1 MFVGVDLASKGPNPV
16 SDKPTSD
23 AIEIRLTPTQ
33 KEHYGRQTGLSL
45 PSSLSL
51 PLAELKLLS
60 GVAAKAGSGS
70 LPVSRSAVRQL
81 LGRDPP
87 HERGSGPFVVE
98 VALTPGQKEQIRR
111 ATGRVFASLR
121 VVPDDVAVTYRET
134 WDDLTP
140 LRVGRAV
147 VVKPAGGFHEASDAD
162 RIIELPA
169 GDGSKQGV
177 FGTGRHPATQLS
189 LILLEEYV
197 RPGDRVL
204 DLGTGSGILAAAAAK
219 MGAAAVLALDI
230 DAAAAAVARETV
242 SLNGLAGVVEVR
254 RGGIESAAP
263 PLRRGGREHLPQRAD
278 RAGPRPGRGRAARRR
293 SPHQRLG
300 RGARRGGRRRRA
312 RGGLGLGRAALAGR
326 LGRDGVQET
335 IAPVMLL
342 SNHPPRIGFLMY
354 GQGSF
359 VTFCT

>member
-60 GVAAKAGSGS
+60 GVAAKAGSES
-70 LPVSRSAVRQL
+70 LPISRSAVRQL
-81 LGRDPP
+81 LEPELPEGR
-87 HERGSGPFVVE
+87 GGGPFVVE

-147 VVKPAGGFHEASDAD
+147 VVKPAGESHEASDAD

-219 MGAAAVLALDI
+219 MGAGEVLALDI

-263 PLRRGGREHLPQRAD
+263 PYDAVAANIFPNVLIELAPDLAAAVRRGGVLLTSGSVAARAEGAAD
-278 RAGPRPGRGRAARRR
+278 AVRAA
-293 SPHQRLG
+293 
-300 RGARRGGRRRRA
+300 
-312 RGGLGLGRAALAGR
+312 GLGLEGRRSRGDWVGMVFR
-326 LGRDGVQET
+326 R
-335 IAPVMLL
+335 P
-342 SNHPPRIGFLMY
+342 
-354 GQGSF
+354 
-359 VTFCT
+359 

>member
-87 HERGSGPFVVE
+87 HERGGGPFVVE

-121 VVPDDVAVTYRET
+121 VVPDDVAVTYRER

-140 LRVGRAV
+140 LRVGRAM
-147 VVKPAGGFHEASDAD
+147 VVKPAGESHEASDAD

-219 MGAAAVLALDI
+219 MGAGEVLALDI

-263 PLRRGGREHLPQRAD
+263 PYDAVAANIFPNVLIELAPDLAAAVRRGGVLLTSGSVAARAEGAAD
-278 RAGPRPGRGRAARRR
+278 AVRAA
-293 SPHQRLG
+293 
-300 RGARRGGRRRRA
+300 
-312 RGGLGLGRAALAGR
+312 GLGLEGRRSRGDWVGMVFR
-326 LGRDGVQET
+326 R
-335 IAPVMLL
+335 P
-342 SNHPPRIGFLMY
+342 
-354 GQGSF
+354 
-359 VTFCT
+359 

>member
-81 LGRDPP
+81 LERDPP
-87 HERGSGPFVVE
+87 HERGGGPFVVE

-147 VVKPAGGFHEASDAD
+147 VVKPAGESHEASDAD

-204 DLGTGSGILAAAAAK
+204 DLGTGSGILAAAAAR
-219 MGAAAVLALDI
+219 MGAGEVLALDI

-263 PLRRGGREHLPQRAD
+263 PYDAVAANIFPNVLIELAPDLAAAVRRGGVLLTSGSVAARAEGAAD
-278 RAGPRPGRGRAARRR
+278 AVRAA
-293 SPHQRLG
+293 
-300 RGARRGGRRRRA
+300 
-312 RGGLGLGRAALAGR
+312 GLGLEGRRSRGDWVGMVFR
-326 LGRDGVQET
+326 R
-335 IAPVMLL
+335 P
-342 SNHPPRIGFLMY
+342 
-354 GQGSF
+354 
-359 VTFCT
+359 

>member
-81 LGRDPP
+81 LGPDPP
-87 HERGSGPFVVE
+87 HERAGGPFVVE

-147 VVKPAGGFHEASDAD
+147 VVKPAGESHEASDAD

-219 MGAAAVLALDI
+219 MGAGEVLALDI

-263 PLRRGGREHLPQRAD
+263 PYDAVAANIFPNVLIELAPDLAAAVRRGGVLLTSGSVAARAEGAAD
-278 RAGPRPGRGRAARRR
+278 AVRAA
-293 SPHQRLG
+293 
-300 RGARRGGRRRRA
+300 
-312 RGGLGLGRAALAGR
+312 GLGLEGRRSRGDWVGMVFR
-326 LGRDGVQET
+326 R
-335 IAPVMLL
+335 P
-342 SNHPPRIGFLMY
+342 
-354 GQGSF
+354 
-359 VTFCT
+359 

>member
-1 MFVGVDLASKGPNPV
+1 MFVGVDLASKGPNPM

-81 LGRDPP
+81 LGPDPP
-87 HERGSGPFVVE
+87 HERAAAPFVVE
-98 VALTPGQKEQIRR
+98 VALTPGQKEQIRQ

-134 WDDLTP
+134 WDDLAP

-147 VVKPAGGFHEASDAD
+147 VVKPAGESHEASDAD

-219 MGAAAVLALDI
+219 MGAGEVLALDI

-263 PLRRGGREHLPQRAD
+263 PYDAVAANIFPNVLIELAPDLAAAVRRGGVLLTSGSVAARAEGAAD
-278 RAGPRPGRGRAARRR
+278 AVRAA
-293 SPHQRLG
+293 
-300 RGARRGGRRRRA
+300 
-312 RGGLGLGRAALAGR
+312 GLGLEGRR
-326 LGRDGVQET
+326 SRDDWVGMVFRK
-335 IAPVMLL
+335 P
-342 SNHPPRIGFLMY
+342 
-354 GQGSF
+354 
-359 VTFCT
+359 

>member
-87 HERGSGPFVVE
+87 HERGGGPFVVE

-147 VVKPAGGFHEASDAD
+147 VVKPAGESHEASDAD

-219 MGAAAVLALDI
+219 MGAGEVLALDI
-230 DAAAAAVARETV
+230 DVAAAAVARETV

-263 PLRRGGREHLPQRAD
+263 PYDAVAANIFPNVLIELAPDLAAAVRRGGVLLTSGSVAARAEGAAD
-278 RAGPRPGRGRAARRR
+278 AVRAA
-293 SPHQRLG
+293 
-300 RGARRGGRRRRA
+300 
-312 RGGLGLGRAALAGR
+312 GLGLEGRRSRGDWVGMVFR
-326 LGRDGVQET
+326 R
-335 IAPVMLL
+335 P
-342 SNHPPRIGFLMY
+342 
-354 GQGSF
+354 
-359 VTFCT
+359 

>member
-1 MFVGVDLASKGPNPV
+1 M
-16 SDKPTSD
+16 
-23 AIEIRLTPTQ
+23 
-33 KEHYGRQTGLSL
+33 
-45 PSSLSL
+45 
-51 PLAELKLLS
+51 
-60 GVAAKAGSGS
+60 
-70 LPVSRSAVRQL
+70 
-81 LGRDPP
+81 
-87 HERGSGPFVVE
+87 
-98 VALTPGQKEQIRR
+98 
-111 ATGRVFASLR
+111 
-121 VVPDDVAVTYRET
+121 PDDVAVTYRET

-147 VVKPAGGFHEASDAD
+147 VVKPAGESHEASDAD

-219 MGAAAVLALDI
+219 MGAGEVLALDI

-263 PLRRGGREHLPQRAD
+263 PYDAVAANIFPNVLIELAPDLAAAVRRGGVLLTSGSVAARAEGAAD
-278 RAGPRPGRGRAARRR
+278 AVRAA
-293 SPHQRLG
+293 
-300 RGARRGGRRRRA
+300 
-312 RGGLGLGRAALAGR
+312 GLGLEGRRSRGDWVGMVFR
-326 LGRDGVQET
+326 R
-335 IAPVMLL
+335 P
-342 SNHPPRIGFLMY
+342 
-354 GQGSF
+354 
-359 VTFCT
+359 

>member
-16 SDKPTSD
+16 SDKTTSD

-81 LGRDPP
+81 LGPDPP
-87 HERGSGPFVVE
+87 HERGGGPFVVE

-147 VVKPAGGFHEASDAD
+147 VVKPAGESHEASDAD

-204 DLGTGSGILAAAAAK
+204 DLGTGSGILAVAAAK
-219 MGAAAVLALDI
+219 MGAGEVLALDI

-263 PLRRGGREHLPQRAD
+263 PYDAVAANIFPNVLIELAPDLAAAVRRGGVLLTSGSVAARAEGAAD
-278 RAGPRPGRGRAARRR
+278 AVRAA
-293 SPHQRLG
+293 
-300 RGARRGGRRRRA
+300 
-312 RGGLGLGRAALAGR
+312 GLGLEGRRSRGDWVGMVFR
-326 LGRDGVQET
+326 R
-335 IAPVMLL
+335 P
-342 SNHPPRIGFLMY
+342 
-354 GQGSF
+354 
-359 VTFCT
+359 

>member
-147 VVKPAGGFHEASDAD
+147 VVKPAGESHEASDAD

-219 MGAAAVLALDI
+219 MGAGEVLALDI

-263 PLRRGGREHLPQRAD
+263 PYDAVAANIFPNVLIELAPDLAAAVRRGGVLLTSGSVAARAEGAAD
-278 RAGPRPGRGRAARRR
+278 AVRAA
-293 SPHQRLG
+293 
-300 RGARRGGRRRRA
+300 
-312 RGGLGLGRAALAGR
+312 GLGLEGRRSRGDWVGMVFR
-326 LGRDGVQET
+326 R
-335 IAPVMLL
+335 P
-342 SNHPPRIGFLMY
+342 
-354 GQGSF
+354 
-359 VTFCT
+359 

>member
-87 HERGSGPFVVE
+87 HERGGGPFVVE

-134 WDDLTP
+134 WDDPTP

-147 VVKPAGGFHEASDAD
+147 VVKPAGESHEASDAD

-204 DLGTGSGILAAAAAK
+204 DLGTGSGILAVAAARL
-219 MGAAAVLALDI
+219 GAGEVLALDV
-230 DAAAAAVARETV
+230 DAPAVAVARETV
-242 SLNGLAGVVEVR
+242 SLNGLAGSVEVGRGSIQSAVPPYDVVVANIFPSVLVELAPDLAAAVR
-254 RGGIESAAP
+254 RGGVLVASGSVAA
-263 PLRRGGREHLPQRAD
+263 RAEGAAD
-278 RAGPRPGRGRAARRR
+278 AVRAA
-293 SPHQRLG
+293 
-300 RGARRGGRRRRA
+300 
-312 RGGLGLGRAALAGR
+312 GLGLEGRRSRGDWVGMVFR
-326 LGRDGVQET
+326 R
-335 IAPVMLL
+335 P
-342 SNHPPRIGFLMY
+342 
-354 GQGSF
+354 
-359 VTFCT
+359 

>member
-87 HERGSGPFVVE
+87 HERGGGPFVVE

-147 VVKPAGGFHEASDAD
+147 VVKPAGESHEASDAD

-204 DLGTGSGILAAAAAK
+204 DLGTGSGILAVAAAR
-219 MGAAAVLALDI
+219 MGAGEVLALDI

-263 PLRRGGREHLPQRAD
+263 PYDAVAANIFPNVLIELAPDMAAAVRRGGVLLTSGSVAARAEGAAD
-278 RAGPRPGRGRAARRR
+278 AVRAA
-293 SPHQRLG
+293 
-300 RGARRGGRRRRA
+300 
-312 RGGLGLGRAALAGR
+312 GLGLEGRRSRGDWVGMVFR
-326 LGRDGVQET
+326 R
-335 IAPVMLL
+335 P
-342 SNHPPRIGFLMY
+342 
-354 GQGSF
+354 
-359 VTFCT
+359 

>member
-87 HERGSGPFVVE
+87 HERGGGPFVVE

-147 VVKPAGGFHEASDAD
+147 VVKPAGESHEASDAD

-219 MGAAAVLALDI
+219 MGAAEVLALDI

-263 PLRRGGREHLPQRAD
+263 PYDAVAANIFPNVLIELAPDLAAAVRRGGVLLTSGSVAARAEGAAD
-278 RAGPRPGRGRAARRR
+278 AVRAA
-293 SPHQRLG
+293 
-300 RGARRGGRRRRA
+300 
-312 RGGLGLGRAALAGR
+312 GLGLEGRRSRGDWVGMVFR
-326 LGRDGVQET
+326 R
-335 IAPVMLL
+335 P
-342 SNHPPRIGFLMY
+342 
-354 GQGSF
+354 
-359 VTFCT
+359 